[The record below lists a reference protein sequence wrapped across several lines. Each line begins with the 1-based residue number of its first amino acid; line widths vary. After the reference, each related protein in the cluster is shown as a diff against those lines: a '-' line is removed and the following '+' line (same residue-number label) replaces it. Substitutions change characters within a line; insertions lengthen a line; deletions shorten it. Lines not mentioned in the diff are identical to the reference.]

1 MRVLVTGHDGY
12 IGSVLV
18 PRLLARG
25 HEVVGLDR
33 FWFRGCGIGPEPA
46 PVPAFELDV
55 RDVETRHLAGF
66 EAVVHLAALC
76 NDPLGDL
83 DPETTW
89 EINHRAAARLGALAR
104 RAGVSRFVF
113 SSSCSTYGASG
124 EELLDE
130 SSPLRPVTAYGASKV
145 QAERDLAALA
155 APGFSPVFLR
165 HATVYGLSPRLR
177 GDLVVNDLTARAV
190 AEGEVLLRSDGS
202 PWRPLVHVE
211 DVADAFVAVLE
222 AERGL
227 VHGEVFNVGRSQE
240 NYRVRE
246 VAEQVAR
253 AVPGSRLALAPGA
266 GPDRRN
272 YRVSCDK
279 IARLLPAWR
288 PRWRLA
294 DGIEQLRD
302 AFRAARLDIA
312 TLTGPALS
320 RLARV
325 RELQASGLLDAR
337 LRPAVAPGAC
347 LEARA

>member
-1 MRVLVTGHDGY
+1 VRVLVTGHDGY

-25 HEVVGLDR
+25 HELVGLDS
-33 FWFRGCGIGPEPA
+33 FLYRGCGIGPEPA
-46 PVPAFELDV
+46 GLPAFELDV
-55 RDVETRHLAGF
+55 RDVEARHLAGF

-89 EINHRAAARLGALAR
+89 EINHRAALRLGALAR
-104 RAGVSRFVF
+104 RVGVSRFVF

-130 SSPLRPVTAYGASKV
+130 GSPLRPVTPYGASKV
-145 QAERDLAALA
+145 LAERDLAALA
-155 APGFSPVFLR
+155 TPEFSPVFLR
-165 HATVYGLSPRLR
+165 HATVYGVSPRLR

-222 AERGL
+222 ADRDL
-227 VHGEVFNVGRSQE
+227 VHGEVFNVGRSEE

-246 VAEQVAR
+246 VAEFVAG
-253 AVPGSRLALAPGA
+253 AVPGSRLAIAPGA

-279 IARLLPAWR
+279 IVRVLPAFR

-294 DGIEQLRD
+294 EGIEQLRD
-302 AFRAARLDIA
+302 ACRAAGIDLAR
-312 TLTGPALS
+312 LTGPCLS

-325 RELQASGLLDAR
+325 RALQEMGLVDAR
-337 LRPAVAPGAC
+337 LRRVAASPALV
-347 LEARA
+347 EARA